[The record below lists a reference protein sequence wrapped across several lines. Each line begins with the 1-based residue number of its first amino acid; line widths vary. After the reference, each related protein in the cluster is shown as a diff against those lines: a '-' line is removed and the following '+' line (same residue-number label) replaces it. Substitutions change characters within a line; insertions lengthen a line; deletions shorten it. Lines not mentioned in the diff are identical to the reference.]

1 MKITQVEVLHIH
13 TISTAKGE
21 SGQRPIVLRIDT
33 DEGIYGLGEVGMA
46 YGVGGTAA
54 YGMVQDLSRLI
65 LGMDPMNTEAIWEKM
80 LKKTFWGQG
89 GGTVIFGGMSGIDMA
104 LWDIKGKALG
114 VPVYKLLGGRCREDL
129 RVYASQI
136 QLNWGPNRKIC
147 GKKEEYAQ
155 QALVAVSEGYDAV
168 KVDVLEFNQEGKS
181 GTNKLEGPL
190 TPPVIRM
197 GAERIKAI
205 REAVGPDIDI
215 IVENHAHTDTTS
227 GIQFAKAIEEYDIF
241 FYEEMNMPLNPK
253 MQKCA
258 KDKINIPL
266 AAGERIYSRW
276 GFTPFFE
283 DRSID
288 VAQPDLGTCGGI
300 SECKKISDMAH
311 VYDITVQVHVA
322 GTPIAKAA
330 ALHVETAIPNF
341 CIHEHHQKALMPAYI
356 ELCEYDYQPIK
367 GRYKVPELPGLGQE
381 LTKKAYENADRI
393 IVK

>member
-13 TISTAKGE
+13 SIRTAPGE
-21 SGQRPIVLRIDT
+21 AGQRPIVLRIDT

-54 YGMVQDLSRLI
+54 YGMVQDLARLI
-65 LGMDPMNTEAIWEKM
+65 IGMNPMNTEAIWEKM

-114 VPVYKLLGGRCREDL
+114 VPVYQLLGGKCRDDM

-136 QLNWGPNRKIC
+136 QLHWGPKRKIA
-147 GKKEEYAQ
+147 GRKEEYAEE
-155 QALVAVSEGYDAV
+155 ALAAVAEGYDAV
-168 KVDVLEFNQEGKS
+168 KVDVTEFNEEAKS
-181 GTNKLEGPL
+181 GKIHLEGPL
-190 TPPVIRM
+190 SPAVVRM
-197 GAERIKAI
+197 AAERVKAI
-205 REAVGPDIDI
+205 REAVGPNIDI

-227 GIQFAKAIEEYDIF
+227 GIQIARAIEEYNIF

-253 MQKCA
+253 MQKFA
-258 KDKINIPL
+258 KEKINIPL

-276 GFTPFFE
+276 GYVPFFE
-283 DRSID
+283 NRSID

-300 SECKKISDMAH
+300 SECKKISEMAH
-311 VYDITVQVHVA
+311 AYDITVQVHVA
-322 GTPIAKAA
+322 GTPISKAA

-341 CIHEHHQKALMPAYI
+341 CIHEHHQKALMPEYI
-356 ELCEYDYQPIK
+356 ELCKYNYQPVK

-381 LTKKAYENADRI
+381 LTEKAYNNADKI
-393 IVK
+393 IIK

>member
-1 MKITQVEVLHIH
+1 MKIIQVEVLHIH
-13 TISTAKGE
+13 SIRTAPGE
-21 SGQRPIVLRIDT
+21 AGQRPIVLRIDT

-54 YGMVQDLSRLI
+54 YGMVQDLARLI
-65 LGMDPMNTEAIWEKM
+65 IGMNPMNTEAIWEKM

-114 VPVYKLLGGRCREDL
+114 VPVYQLLGGKCREDM

-136 QLNWGPNRKIC
+136 QLHWGPKRKIA
-147 GKKEEYAQ
+147 GRKEEYAEE
-155 QALVAVSEGYDAV
+155 ALAAVAEGYDAV
-168 KVDVLEFNQEGKS
+168 KVDVTEFNEEAKS
-181 GTNKLEGPL
+181 GKIHLEGPL
-190 TPPVIRM
+190 PPAVVRM
-197 GAERIKAI
+197 AAERVKAI
-205 REAVGPDIDI
+205 REAVGPNIDI

-227 GIQFAKAIEEYDIF
+227 GIQIARAIEEYNIF

-253 MQKCA
+253 MQKFA
-258 KDKINIPL
+258 KEKINIPL

-276 GFTPFFE
+276 GYVPFFE
-283 DRSID
+283 NRSID

-300 SECKKISDMAH
+300 SECKKISEMAH

-341 CIHEHHQKALMPAYI
+341 CIHEHHQKALMPEYI
-356 ELCEYDYQPIK
+356 ELCKYNYQPVK

-381 LTKKAYENADRI
+381 LTEKAYNNADKI
-393 IVK
+393 IIK